1 MDETKICVDKKLP
14 CQAMCGISLTV
25 FMKKI
30 DLITNLT
37 AIALLLSE
45 SVYSCVH
52 WQHAKDLI
60 FRCRILLN
68 AIGIWYIKLLIS
80 RSQLYL
86 LKVAGGF
93 SAWDKKSVGARIA
106 LLLRDTYDAGPRYR
120 YSLIFL

>member
-1 MDETKICVDKKLP
+1 
-14 CQAMCGISLTV
+14 MCGISLTV